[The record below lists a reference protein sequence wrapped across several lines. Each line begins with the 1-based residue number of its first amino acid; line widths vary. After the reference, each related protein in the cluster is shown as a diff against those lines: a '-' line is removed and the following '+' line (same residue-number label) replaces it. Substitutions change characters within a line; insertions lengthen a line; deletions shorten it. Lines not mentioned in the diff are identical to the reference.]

1 MGSFLVKLIVN
12 AAALW
17 VTTLIVAG
25 VRVDPYAGDT
35 LALVLTYLL
44 IALIFGFVNGV
55 IGGFVR
61 IVAFPLYVL
70 TLGLL
75 SFIVNGLL
83 LLLVAWVSSLLGFGL
98 VVDGFW
104 WGVLG
109 AFVLGI
115 FSWLFGVLLRPLNNS
130 SS

>member
-1 MGSFLVKLIVN
+1 MGSFLIKLIVN

-25 VRVDPYAGDT
+25 VRVEAYAPDT
-35 LALVLTYLL
+35 VALVLTYLL
-44 IALIFGFVNGV
+44 ISLIFGFVNGF
-55 IGGFVR
+55 IGTFVR

-70 TLGLL
+70 TLGLV

-83 LLLVAWVSSLLGFGL
+83 LLLVAWVSSLFGFGL
-98 VVDGFW
+98 VIDGFW

-109 AFVLGI
+109 AFVLGV
-115 FSWLFGVLLRPLNNS
+115 FSWLFGLLVRPLNNS

>member
-1 MGSFLVKLIVN
+1 M
-12 AAALW
+12 
-17 VTTLIVAG
+17 
-25 VRVDPYAGDT
+25 
-35 LALVLTYLL
+35 
-44 IALIFGFVNGV
+44 
-55 IGGFVR
+55 R

-83 LLLVAWVSSLLGFGL
+83 LMLVAWISGLLGFGL
-98 VVDGFW
+98 VVESFW

-115 FSWLFGVLLRPLNNS
+115 FSWLFGLLVRPLNNS
-130 SS
+130 SSLGRAGRSPRYVAAVSRPVRHATRSARRARCPRSRPAARGTSTSRGSGESSTRPAVSR